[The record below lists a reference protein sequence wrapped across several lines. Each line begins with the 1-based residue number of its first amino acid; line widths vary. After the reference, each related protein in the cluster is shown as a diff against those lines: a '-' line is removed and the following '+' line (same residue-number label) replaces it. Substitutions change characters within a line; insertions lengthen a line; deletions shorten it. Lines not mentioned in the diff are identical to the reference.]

1 LTFTLRK
8 QYKWTAAGVLFAI
21 LWASASTATKTGLAE
36 AQPLVIAE
44 VRFIIAAALML
55 FFSHFIKRQRLP
67 ANKEWK
73 HLAVYGLL
81 NITIYLGC
89 YIVAMQHV
97 TAGVGALTVATN
109 PLFIVFLSAV
119 FLNKKLQAPIIIAI
133 VLGTSGVMIA
143 AWPLLEQAT
152 VTVSGLL
159 LLLFSMLSYSA
170 GAIYFS
176 SKKWNGLHLF
186 TINGWQTLIGG
197 FLLLPFT
204 LLFYRDNHNH
214 FTINFWISVW
224 WLAIPVSVFA
234 GQLWLWLLQTNTIK
248 AGLWLFLCP
257 VFGFAIAALLL
268 RDVISSYTIA
278 GVILVMSGLFI
289 AQKSSK

>member
-1 LTFTLRK
+1 MTSTAFK

-21 LWASASTATKTGLAE
+21 LWASASTATKAGLAE

-44 VRFIIAAALML
+44 VRFVIAATLML
-55 FFSHFIKRQRLP
+55 FFSHIIKRHRLP

-73 HLAVYGLL
+73 HLTVYGLL
-81 NITIYLGC
+81 NITVYLGC

-119 FLNKKLQAPIIIAI
+119 FLHKKLQAPIIIAI

-143 AWPLLEQAT
+143 AWPLLKQAT

-159 LLLFSMLSYSA
+159 LLLFSMVSYSA

-176 SKKWNGLHLF
+176 SKKWHGLHLF

-197 FLLLPFT
+197 VLLLPFT
-204 LLFYRDNHNH
+204 LLFYRSNDNY
-214 FTINFWISVW
+214 FTTNFWISVS

-234 GQLWLWLLQTNTIK
+234 GQLWLWLLQINTIK

-268 RDVISSYTIA
+268 HDVISSYTIV
-278 GVILVMSGLFI
+278 GVILVMAGLFI